1 MSTED
6 SGDPV
11 GALIDVG
18 ASRERAP
25 GERTQ
30 REVDIRVGTWW
41 WMDVED
47 YNGEYDENG
56 NALKS
61 VEPTLVCITHVGSNY
76 VKVTNLR
83 TRPDRHSVGD
93 KSSWRVH
100 FDNFWEELRPAPGAQ
115 AHIQKQLEASQARL
129 RGLMD
134 ELRQLAAGLMV
145 TPMTPIS
152 GTAQA
157 QDTSALVIASGA
169 DPKAYQQA
177 LVAAKDKTLPELYKQ
192 IETEHKVAAAWL
204 MTPMMALKAEL
215 LPKTKLIEAVKDRIF
230 TVQLYAGLVEEVVQV
245 ADGAPAPNDTPVHVM
260 QQRAYMDEESL
271 LDYDVGGMNFE
282 RIEDFDAWLSRPRNF
297 RRILPFDRCV
307 VAFQVRRMQKE
318 YKASTISEFIQTLSM
333 READKWTFLYIR
345 NGEQLYR
352 LSTGVEFD
360 EQLFPDADKATL
372 TNGTVYARLDSFHGT
387 RELISEGEYLQRKQ
401 AYVDACETH
410 RLKCE
415 EFERTKKQRWRE
427 VRDVQLAMRSRS
439 SPLKVMRD
447 WLYHE
452 RWMLRNH
459 APKDDSEGFVLFTPD
474 TVKYDDIA
482 EAVAGDIKKH
492 NRIIL
497 ILQGLLDRS
506 PCFQPHPP
514 WQIYTDAGFAQG
526 VRYIYDHYHAVT
538 PGPAPDFEAFRKRLN
553 AGITVGSVCV
563 GQEAVW
569 NRREREKAEN
579 RNERER
585 YDYNDNMH
593 PDPGPGLLARVARTS
608 RGKLV
613 FAWTRERELYHNH
626 AWRRPVMKLVDKKL
640 VVEPDRVLC
649 VDNYQPGDYRQFF
662 LDPRTRADYLKWAP
676 LLLVAEEYKAGL
688 RTLENRGKRK
698 PKPPLDTEGDAP

>member
-6 SGDPV
+6 SGDPA

-18 ASRERAP
+18 ASRERAS

-30 REVDIRVGTWW
+30 RDAGIEVGTWW
-41 WMDVED
+41 WMDVEWPGTD
-47 YNGEYDENG
+47 K
-56 NALKS
+56 AA
-61 VEPTLVCITHVGSNY
+61 PTLVCITHIGSNY
-76 VKVTNLR
+76 VRVSNLE
-83 TRPDRHSVGD
+83 TRCERHSVGNEL
-93 KSSWRVH
+93 SWRVH
-100 FDNFWEELRPAPGAQ
+100 FDNFWEELRPARDAQ
-115 AHIQKQLEASQARL
+115 AYIQQQLEASQARL

-152 GTAQA
+152 GAAQT

-177 LVAAKDKTLPELYKQ
+177 LVAAKEKTLPELYKQ
-192 IETEHKVAAAWL
+192 IEIEHKVAAAWL

-245 ADGAPAPNDTPVHVM
+245 ADGAPASNDTPVHVM

-271 LDYDVGGMNFE
+271 LDYDVGGMNFT
-282 RIEDFDAWLSRPRNF
+282 RIEDFDLWLARPHNL
-297 RRILPFDRCV
+297 RRVLPFDRCV
-307 VAFQVRRMQKE
+307 IAFQVRRTQKQYE
-318 YKASTISEFIQTLSM
+318 ASTISEFIQTLSM
-333 READKWTFLYIR
+333 READKWTYLYIR

-372 TNGTVYARLDSFHGT
+372 TNGTVYARLDSFRST

-401 AYVDACETH
+401 AYVDALEKH
-410 RLKCE
+410 KLECE

-427 VRDVQLAMRSRS
+427 VRDVTLAEVRRQNRSTSR
-439 SPLKVMRD
+439 VMRD
-447 WLYHE
+447 WLGHE
-452 RWMLRNH
+452 RWRLRERE
-459 APKDDSEGFVLFTPD
+459 PKDDSEGFVRFTPG
-474 TVKYDDIA
+474 TVMYDDIA

-569 NRREREKAEN
+569 NQREREKASS
-579 RNERER
+579 RNGRDRYGRAR
-585 YDYNDNMH
+585 YDYNDEMH
-593 PDPGPGLLARVARTS
+593 PDPGPGRLARVARTS

-613 FAWTRERELYHNH
+613 FAWTRERELYRNH
-626 AWRRPVMKLVDKKL
+626 EWRRPVMRVVDKKL
-640 VVEPDRVLC
+640 VVDPDQVLC
-649 VDNYQPGDYRQFF
+649 VDNYQLGDYKQFF
-662 LDPRTRADYLKWAP
+662 RDPRTRADYLQWAP

-688 RTLENRGKRK
+688 RTLEDRGKREK
-698 PKPPLDTEGDAP
+698 SCTALSATTSGP